1 MADYKEI
8 IARRAAKELTNGD
21 VVNLGIGIPTMVAD
35 FIDEDKN
42 VIIQTENGCIGIGP
56 AAPEGK
62 EDFDLSNAGSI
73 YATLKPGASFC
84 DSATAFALIRG
95 GHIDIVILGAMEVDA
110 EGNIA
115 NWKVPGKKVAGM
127 GGAMD
132 LVSGAKRLLVTM
144 GHTQKGESKILKKC
158 TLPLTAKNKV
168 DTIITE
174 MAVLKVT
181 DEGLVLKEL
190 GPDVT
195 VDQVIAATDANLI
208 IPQNIGR
215 FA

>member
-56 AAPEGK
+56 AAPEGE

-132 LVSGAKRLLVTM
+132 LVSGAKRLIVTM

-215 FA
+215 FV

>member
-8 IARRAAKELTNGD
+8 IARRAAKELTDGD

-35 FIDEDKN
+35 FIDEDRN
-42 VIIQTENGCIGIGP
+42 IIIQTENGCVGIGP
-56 AAPEGK
+56 AAPEGE

-84 DSATAFALIRG
+84 DSAMAFALIRG
-95 GHIDIVILGAMEVDA
+95 GHIDIVILGAMEVDS

-132 LVSGAKRLLVTM
+132 LVSGAKRLIVTM
-144 GHTQKGESKILKKC
+144 GHTQKRESKILKKC